1 MGNLLFLHRSLAYRY
16 AAGEMLRHA
25 RALPLGSERRA
36 ARQVARALKDLA
48 RSEAWLEGQVP
59 NIRRLARRTRK
70 APEAMKV

>member
-48 RSEAWLEGQVP
+48 RSEAWLEGQIAKHP
-59 NIRRLARRTRK
+59 TRRTLHEGSVR
-70 APEAMKV
+70 AMKV